1 MIAAWRSAAAL
12 GVTFLVGACV
22 TFPAPR
28 DSPAGSPVAFPTP
41 SVLGTI
47 DPAEGWQLASLPDPN
62 TAVMFND
69 IVAGPDG
76 FLVAGGGGPIGNT
89 AIILNSQ
96 DGQSWSSQA
105 ISSTFAAP
113 SGLLVVGARVFAVG
127 GGQTNRCAHPAALTS
142 WARDLSGDWQEAPFD
157 DVFCAGLGNTTMFE
171 FDRHVVLA
179 GAGTGDQPFYM
190 TSEDGLRWTDAG
202 PNPFGDI
209 YPHSVLASDKDLW
222 IFGSGPNGAPVV
234 VHRSA
239 GKPFEPPAAIPDL
252 GTDGSIISAVW
263 LDGPVVVATNGR
275 ASGIMRPG
283 AAGDWVGVPAVGL
296 PPDQVAMVAVVDG
309 HLVAL
314 GGTENGLP
322 EAWTSADGAQWR
334 PVVLPDQALTG
345 SAFTSVAVISGTAVL
360 VGQMEAPNGAGAIG
374 AIWTGPASLLAP

>member
-1 MIAAWRSAAAL
+1 MITGRVPAKAFAIAI
-12 GVTFLVGACV
+12 LVGGCV
-22 TFPAPR
+22 TGPAP
-28 DSPAGSPVAFPTP
+28 SAPIGSPIASSTSGAPA
-41 SVLGTI
+41 TI
-47 DPAEGWQLASLPDPN
+47 DPAQGWQLASLPDAN

-69 IVAGPDG
+69 VVAGPDG
-76 FLVAGGGGPIGNT
+76 FLVAGGGGPIGNS
-89 AIILNSQ
+89 AIVLSSH
-96 DGQSWSSQA
+96 DGQSWSNEA
-105 ISSTFAAP
+105 ISGSFAAP
-113 SGLLVVGARVFAVG
+113 SGLVVVGASVFAVG
-127 GGQTNRCAHPAALTS
+127 GGETNRCAHPAALTA
-142 WARDLSGDWQEAPFD
+142 WARDLSGDWHEAPFD

-190 TSEDGLRWTDAG
+190 TSEDGLRWADTG

-209 YPHSVLASDKDLW
+209 YPHAILAWDKDLW
-222 IFGSGPNGAPVV
+222 IFGSAPNGAPVV
-234 VHRSA
+234 VHRIA
-239 GKPFEPPAAIPDL
+239 GKPFEPPAAIPGL
-252 GTDGSIISAVW
+252 GPDASIIAAVW
-263 LDGPVVVATNGR
+263 LDAPVLVASVGG
-275 ASGIMRPG
+275 ASGIMRTDATG
-283 AAGDWVGVPAVGL
+283 NWVGVPAVGL
-296 PPDQVAMVAVVDG
+296 PRDQVARIEVVDG

-345 SAFTSVAVISGTAVL
+345 SAFTSVAVIGGTAVL